1 MISVGEAQRIIM
13 ASAQDFGVESC
24 PLSEAHDRILR
35 ETIRADRDYP
45 PFDRATVDGIG
56 ISASALAA
64 GQRTFRVEYTLQAG
78 RPSRKLKDLARGCI
92 RIMTGAVVPPGIV
105 RIVPVEFLVTK
116 KNMVHINDGAPEV
129 PNIHRRGS
137 DGKKGAVLLRPGCR
151 LTGPRIAVAASTGR
165 KSLRVAYVPSVAVI
179 STGDE
184 LVDVGLPLK
193 PWQIRKS
200 NSYAI

>member
-1 MISVGEAQRIIM
+1 MISVSEAERIVM
-13 ASAQDFGVESC
+13 AGARDFGVVSC
-24 PLSEAHDRILR
+24 PLSEAHDRVLR

-56 ISASALAA
+56 ISRAA
-64 GQRTFRVEYTLQAG
+64 RNSLRVEYTLQAG
-78 RPSRKLKDLARGCI
+78 RPSRKLKDPAGGCI

-105 RIVPVEFLVTK
+105 RIIPVEFITAEK
-116 KNMVHINDGAPEV
+116 SIVHINDDAPDA

-184 LVDVGLPLK
+184 LVDEEGFEVDVAETTETEGDD
-193 PWQIRKS
+193 
-200 NSYAI
+200 